1 MSDLEIIKL
10 IEQKLTEAY
19 GLCLVYSE
27 GETKLSKLVEKALD
41 EAHTTKLVLQ

>member
-19 GLCLVYSE
+19 GLSLIFGSFILTDNIQE
-27 GETKLSKLVEKALD
+27 ALNVLAID
-41 EAHTTKLVLQ
+41 KEALQ

>member
-19 GLCLVYSE
+19 GLSLMFGS
-27 GETKLSKLVEKALD
+27 TALSDSLQDSLAVAGDFKEAL
-41 EAHTTKLVLQ
+41 Q

>member
-19 GLCLVYSE
+19 GLSLVFGSHGLSDNLQASLGVIGLYKE
-27 GETKLSKLVEKALD
+27 G
-41 EAHTTKLVLQ
+41 LQ